1 MLGNEQFDTYIPLLN
16 GKRVALY
23 SNHTGIVGDRIFQ
36 ADGSEA
42 DITNGNSE
50 VDKSLVPFG
59 KDSEGND
66 ILYGEHILD
75 ALVERGI
82 NVTAIFCPE
91 HGFRGTEDAGAAI
104 DDTVDEKTGIP
115 ILSLY
120 ANNTHSPSSEDIGK
134 FDALVVDMQDV
145 GLRYYTYYQR
155 TSRKPLASAMG
166 MNALRV

>member
-1 MLGNEQFDTYIPLLN
+1 MNLKNKFLMLSNIVIMIVFMLGSAGCGGSSNNNTASDSERIVLGNEQFDTYIPLLN

-75 ALVERGI
+75 ALVERGV

-91 HGFRGTEDAGAAI
+91 HGFRGTEDAGA
-104 DDTVDEKTGIP
+104 DDE
-115 ILSLY
+115 
-120 ANNTHSPSSEDIGK
+120 A
-134 FDALVVDMQDV
+134 DASGNGCADF
-145 GLRYYTYYQR
+145 
-155 TSRKPLASAMG
+155 
-166 MNALRV
+166 